1 MDNKTYKSTHR
12 KNYLPSTTHMVVED
26 KTHIDTDGNM
36 QEEPTV
42 KDILNDKIE
51 PPPPRTPS
59 L

>member
-1 MDNKTYKSTHR
+1 MMDNKINKSNIS
-12 KNYLPSTTHMVVED
+12 KNYLPSIIPIIED
-26 KTHIDTDGNM
+26 KTHIDVEGNM

-51 PPPPRTPS
+51 PPPPHTPS